1 MKNSSKKKNIFKLN
15 ERSKIYLQSRKE
27 PVYFQTSKKRFQIS
41 QPFTLQMTTKR
52 VICLCLRHCKYE
64 YFETFPQTWLLS
76 LDVYKQF
83 SPKIFFQFLKF
94 LNIFFMVEPL
104 LSGIVLG
111 LVPVTIAGLFVTA
124 YLQYRRGDQATW

>member
-1 MKNSSKKKNIFKLN
+1 MVFL
-15 ERSKIYLQSRKE
+15 
-27 PVYFQTSKKRFQIS
+27 
-41 QPFTLQMTTKR
+41 TK
-52 VICLCLRHCKYE
+52 V
-64 YFETFPQTWLLS
+64 F
-76 LDVYKQF
+76 QF
-83 SPKIFFQFLKF
+83 SKF